1 MLDLYY
7 TEKLLGLRD
16 FCATSTPPTASA
28 DTPRIPEGACC
39 SSHKWCWGKVQ
50 TGNLSHQWFSF
61 EQDELCEQLGRIIVQ
76 PTVAEQTPQN
86 SAPSAPPAK
95 KLEAKKMDLFA
106 MEQEILK
113 NVKLIRHDGGVYY
126 FNGVLP
132 LFCPIR
138 WGSIDF
144 CKQIVN

>member
-1 MLDLYY
+1 MQDAAK
-7 TEKLLGLRD
+7 THEKES
-16 FCATSTPPTASA
+16 C
-28 DTPRIPEGACC
+28 
-39 SSHKWCWGKVQ
+39 
-50 TGNLSHQWFSF
+50 F
-61 EQDELCEQLGRIIVQ
+61 EQDELCEQLGKIIVQ

-126 FNGVLP
+126 FNGK
-132 LFCPIR
+132 CYSAIR
-138 WGSIDF
+138 NDMDLLELVRRKVSTIVRLHSRFMNGKIFIFRLCFRKSI
-144 CKQIVN
+144 VRSS